1 MLGHPILRSPTP
13 LAASLKIRI
22 MHHPGGLP
30 VRVFLEHPA
39 MPGIFEKAITHPG
52 ATAILEPGAAHTYG
66 SLFRSSRYLAGR
78 LLDGRSDLSGARVAF
93 LIPPGFAYVRTQWA
107 IWLAGGIAV
116 PVSLSH
122 PLPAIVQLLEDTE
135 ANAIVAARAFLP
147 LVQGTARS
155 MGIRLL
161 TEEDEVGSD
170 AGIPLPEVED
180 ARAALILYTS
190 GTTSRPKGVVLTHAN
205 LEAQMAS
212 LIGAWGWSSDDHI
225 LCVLPLHHVHGIVNV
240 VGCALRIGARLEF
253 LPSFTPDAV
262 FEVFLRG
269 TVNLF
274 MAVPTIYHK
283 LIARFEE
290 LTEEERLR
298 LTDCMSRFRLMVC
311 GSAALPVTVMDRW
324 ERISRQR
331 LLERYGMTEIG
342 MALGNPYRGERRAGT
357 VGMPLPG
364 VQVRIVDDHGMAVE
378 PGEPGEIHVKGAN
391 VFHAYWN
398 RPEATAAAFTDDG
411 WFRTGDVAVVEDG
424 YHRILGRLSTDII
437 KTGGYKVSALEIEEV
452 LRTHPQVVDC
462 AVASLP
468 DEEWGERI
476 VAAVAAAPGLDTAT
490 LDGWLR
496 ERLPRYK
503 LPRRYLAVEDL
514 PRNAMGKVVKAEVR
528 ALFVVG

>member
-1 MLGHPILRSPTP
+1 MLGIFS
-13 LAASLKIRI
+13 K
-22 MHHPGGLP
+22 GLNQP
-30 VRVFLEHPA
+30 D
-39 MPGIFEKAITHPG
+39 
-52 ATAILEPGAAHTYG
+52 ATAIVDAGVSYSYG
-66 SLFRSSRYLAGR
+66 TLLSASRSLAGR
-78 LLDGRSDLSGARVAF
+78 LLDGRTDLSGARIAF
-93 LIPPGFAYVRTQWA
+93 LTPPGFGYVRTQWA

-135 ANAIVAARAFLP
+135 AHAIVTARAFLP
-147 LVQGTARS
+147 LLHETASR

-161 TEEDEVGSD
+161 TEEDEMGMD
-170 AGIPLPEVED
+170 GGITLPEVED
-180 ARAALILYTS
+180 ERAALILYTS

-205 LEAQMAS
+205 LEAQMVT
-212 LIGAWGWSSDDHI
+212 LIHAWGWTSEDHI
-225 LCVLPLHHVHGIVNV
+225 LSVLPLHHVHGIVNV
-240 VGCALRIGARLEF
+240 VGCALRTGARLEF
-253 LPSFTPDAV
+253 LSSFTPEGVLEA
-262 FEVFLRG
+262 FLSG
-269 TVNLF
+269 SVNLF

-283 LIARFEE
+283 LIAYVEGLPE
-290 LTEEERLR
+290 GERQR

-342 MALGNPYRGERRAGT
+342 MALSNPYLGERRAGT

-364 VQVRIVDDHGMAVE
+364 VQVRIVDEQGVEVE
-378 PGEPGEIHVKGAN
+378 PGEPGEIHVKGPN
-391 VFHAYWN
+391 VFREYWR
-398 RPEATAAAFTDDG
+398 RPEATADAFTQDG

-452 LRTHPQVVDC
+452 LRTHPDVVDC

-476 VAAVAAAPGLDTAT
+476 VAAVVAAPGLDTAS
-490 LDGWLR
+490 LDAWLR

-503 LPRRYLAVEDL
+503 LPRRYLSVSDL
-514 PRNAMGKVVKAEVR
+514 PRNAMGKVVKADVR
-528 ALFVVG
+528 TLFDAG